1 MVQFNLNNN
10 QTFTPPTG
18 AGYTRIV
25 VNAEHKNEA
34 YLNIG
39 VVPYYVENQESNDGD
54 EKVVNLLGNFK
65 DATTLSKT
73 TGSANPD
80 DKNITSDFIPV
91 IENNKYILGIK
102 TPLMHKEH
110 HTN

>member
-1 MVQFNLNNN
+1 MLKIKNLMM
-10 QTFTPPTG
+10 
-18 AGYTRIV
+18 
-25 VNAEHKNEA
+25 EMK
-34 YLNIG
+34 
-39 VVPYYVENQESNDGD
+39 
-54 EKVVNLLGNFK
+54 KVVNLLGNFK

-102 TPLMHKEH
+102 NTVDAQKNIIQTSFL
-110 HTN
+110 

>member
-1 MVQFNLNNN
+1 M
-10 QTFTPPTG
+10 
-18 AGYTRIV
+18 
-25 VNAEHKNEA
+25 
-34 YLNIG
+34 
-39 VVPYYVENQESNDGD
+39 
-54 EKVVNLLGNFK
+54 NLLGNFK

>member
-1 MVQFNLNNN
+1 MYKMAFYNVNKEFISLTEWSNLASNNN

-54 EKVVNLLGNFK
+54 EK
-65 DATTLSKT
+65 S
-73 TGSANPD
+73 SE
-80 DKNITSDFIPV
+80 FIR
-91 IENNKYILGIK
+91 
-102 TPLMHKEH
+102 
-110 HTN
+110 

>member
-1 MVQFNLNNN
+1 MM
-10 QTFTPPTG
+10 
-18 AGYTRIV
+18 
-25 VNAEHKNEA
+25 EMK
-34 YLNIG
+34 
-39 VVPYYVENQESNDGD
+39 
-54 EKVVNLLGNFK
+54 KVVNLLGNFK

-102 TPLMHKEH
+102 TLLMHKEH